1 MPPIDELLLN
11 PASAA
16 AVVVVLVNVISY
28 AANVKPNWLAVVVG
42 LVYMIGGYIATGRTA
57 PDQLFLA
64 TVYALLIVAPL
75 AHVDSAVLSRL
86 FGAGNSKQTMRTI
99 GKIDRTSFWQNWL

>member
-1 MPPIDELLLN
+1 MPPIDDLLLN

-28 AANVKPNWLAVVVG
+28 AAGVKPNWLAVVVG
-42 LVYMIGGYIATGRTA
+42 LAYMIGGYIATGRTA

-86 FGAGNSKQTMRTI
+86 FGAESSKQTMRVVGET
-99 GKIDRTSFWQNWL
+99 DRSSFWQNWL